1 MFKITS
7 FLKTTQPHQ
16 ISHSRSSETRDKKAS
31 RILRKTKHKRSLE
44 NKLIHKTNILVESRI
59 TNVQT

>member
-16 ISHSRSSETRDKKAS
+16 ISQSRSSETRDRKAS
-31 RILRKTKHKRSLE
+31 RILRKTKHKTIIR
-44 NKLIHKTNILVESRI
+44 K
-59 TNVQT
+59 